1 MRFNAMTTLIIF
13 FTKHP
18 DMFPEPLRFFPRIFS
33 SNVSDTLNAVLLFS
47 AVVIFL
53 CLSEN
58 KIGEEFFFGRK
69 NKSFGFFSG
78 KKF

>member
-33 SNVSDTLNAVLLFS
+33 GNVSDTLNAVLLFS
-47 AVVIFL
+47 AVEIFFVFVRKQ
-53 CLSEN
+53 N
-58 KIGEEFFFGRK
+58 RRRIFFRPEK
-69 NKSFGFFSG
+69 
-78 KKF
+78 